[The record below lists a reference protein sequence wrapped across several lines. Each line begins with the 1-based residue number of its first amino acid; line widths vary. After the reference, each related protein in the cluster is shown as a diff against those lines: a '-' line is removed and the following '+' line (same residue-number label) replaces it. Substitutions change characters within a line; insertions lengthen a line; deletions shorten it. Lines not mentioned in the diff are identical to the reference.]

1 MNEATHLLIHRY
13 RPGTGPQP
21 PSEDFDEEML
31 QWEALDTRLKAEGVL
46 ISSFALQDRGI
57 LHTPDSTLALDTEA
71 EIIFAV
77 HAIKV
82 GVEHEAQ
89 EFARLM
95 PHLDYGSVEIRP
107 LMD

>member
-21 PSEDFDEEML
+21 PSQEFDEEML
-31 QWEALDTRLKAEGVL
+31 QWEALDTRLKSEGIL

-57 LHTPDSTLALDTEA
+57 LHTTDSNLVLDTEA

-82 GVEHEAQ
+82 GDEHEAQ
-89 EFARLM
+89 EIAHLM
-95 PHLDYGSVEIRP
+95 PHLDYGNVEIRP

>member
-1 MNEATHLLIHRY
+1 MNETTHLLIHRY
-13 RPGTGPQP
+13 RPGTGPQQ
-21 PSEDFDEEML
+21 PSKEFDEKML
-31 QWEALDTRLKAEGVL
+31 QWEELDTKLKAKGVL

-57 LHTPDSTLALDTEA
+57 LHTPDSTSALDTET

-82 GVEHEAQ
+82 GDQLEPQ
-89 EFARLM
+89 EIARLM

-107 LMD
+107 FMD